1 MVGIESLGKLV
12 GFQKTVGEQEEL
24 VRGQKL
30 VHALVLPLL
39 APILTVV
46 WRATLATKNKQIL
59 STLFLCLKYGIHS
72 VHILVD
78 KWIL

>member
-1 MVGIESLGKLV
+1 MFMVGIESLGKLV

-46 WRATLATKNKQIL
+46 WRATLATKI
-59 STLFLCLKYGIHS
+59 KYGIHS

>member
-1 MVGIESLGKLV
+1 MFMVGIESLGKLV

-59 STLFLCLKYGIHS
+59 STIFY
-72 VHILVD
+72 V
-78 KWIL
+78 

>member
-12 GFQKTVGEQEEL
+12 GFQEAVGKQEEL

-30 VHALVLPLL
+30 VHALVLSLL

-46 WRATLATKNKQIL
+46 WRATLATENKQIL
-59 STLFLCLKYGIHS
+59 STLLY
-72 VHILVD
+72 V
-78 KWIL
+78 

>member
-12 GFQKTVGEQEEL
+12 GFKEAVGEQEEL

-39 APILTVV
+39 APILTIV
-46 WRATLATKNKQIL
+46 WRATLATKNRFFQ
-59 STLFLCLKYGIHS
+59 LFFMSK
-72 VHILVD
+72 V
-78 KWIL
+78 W

>member
-1 MVGIESLGKLV
+1 MFMVGIESLGKLV
-12 GFQKTVGEQEEL
+12 GFQKAVGEQEEL

-59 STLFLCLKYGIHS
+59 STLFY
-72 VHILVD
+72 V
-78 KWIL
+78 

>member
-12 GFQKTVGEQEEL
+12 GFKEAVGEQEEL

-46 WRATLATKNKQIL
+46 RRATLATENKQIL
-59 STLFLCLKYGIHS
+59 STLLY
-72 VHILVD
+72 V
-78 KWIL
+78 

>member
-1 MVGIESLGKLV
+1 MFMVGIESLGKLV

-46 WRATLATKNKQIL
+46 WRATLATENKQIL
-59 STLFLCLKYGIHS
+59 STIFY
-72 VHILVD
+72 V
-78 KWIL
+78 